1 MYYCV
6 VPRELEGELF
16 ERLRSYY
23 AQEPE
28 IAVIVD
34 RRFSERRGQHS
45 YRPALDK
52 RIVRDRRRRRVCGD
66 LPALRGELPADA
78 A

>member
-6 VPRELEGELF
+6 VSRELEGELL

-23 AQEPE
+23 APEPE

-34 RRFSERRGQHS
+34 RRSRDRRGRHS
-45 YRPALDK
+45 YRPALEK
-52 RIVRDRRRRRVCGD
+52 RVVRDRRRRRVCGD